1 MDFCE
6 MKQDKKCDH
15 EEADTWLIAILL
27 LMHWLKDGVPEDV
40 RTVDTAG
47 KLFQKTRLEA
57 FYDLW
62 WLWSLAKQ
70 PMHADDN

>member
-1 MDFCE
+1 MTDCYIIVDALT
-6 MKQDKKCDH
+6 KG
-15 EEADTWLIAILL
+15 W
-27 LMHWLKDGVPEDV
+27 DV

-47 KLFQKTRLEA
+47 KFFQKTRLEA